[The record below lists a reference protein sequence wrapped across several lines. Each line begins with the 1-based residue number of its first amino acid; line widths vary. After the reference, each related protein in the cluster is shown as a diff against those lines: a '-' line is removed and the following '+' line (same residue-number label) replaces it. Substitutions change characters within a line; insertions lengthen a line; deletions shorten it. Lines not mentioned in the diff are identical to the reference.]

1 MQEQVRYSICSAH
14 SLLLLDRD
22 LVLVNSDKSLNTYP
36 IPQSDKLPFGSGEK
50 VHFLLEELYQDLS
63 SFEKTFPSE
72 LH

>member
-1 MQEQVRYSICSAH
+1 MVHLSYLIFASQNY
-14 SLLLLDRD
+14 

-50 VHFLLEELYQDLS
+50 VHFLLEELDQDLS

>member
-1 MQEQVRYSICSAH
+1 MVHLSYLIFDLCPPK
-14 SLLLLDRD
+14 SLG
-22 LVLVNSDKSLNTYP
+22 NFDKSLNTFP